1 MIILFV
7 WKCFECGN
15 IFSNDKNAKVCPNC
29 RNDYIKSIQIN
40 EETDKRIKELEEGV
54 IDE

>member
-1 MIILFV
+1 MIRLFV

-29 RNDYIKSIQIN
+29 RNDYIKSRELN
-40 EETDKRIKELEEGV
+40 EFTNKGIKEFEGES
-54 IDE
+54 D